1 MTGRGVK
8 IRSRCG
14 EDVGKH
20 DHELRAGLQ
29 HQQRHHKNCRGQM
42 AKVNVM
48 SIGHRGRIVER
59 CAPKHKSGVSIWVM
73 SSIKD

>member
-1 MTGRGVK
+1 
-8 IRSRCG
+8 
-14 EDVGKH
+14 
-20 DHELRAGLQ
+20 
-29 HQQRHHKNCRGQM
+29 M